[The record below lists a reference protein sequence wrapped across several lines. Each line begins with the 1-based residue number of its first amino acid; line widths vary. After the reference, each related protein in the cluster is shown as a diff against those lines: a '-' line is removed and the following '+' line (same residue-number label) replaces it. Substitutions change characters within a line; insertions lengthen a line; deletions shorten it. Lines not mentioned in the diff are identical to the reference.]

1 MADKKY
7 TKLPVV
13 NQTTTIKNFFDTTV
27 EQLFS
32 KSNIE
37 NVSAYVGSKDFTVF
51 DPSDTYI
58 VQDTADREK
67 YSLEPVVNN
76 INQQSGVSE
85 NNVFFEDFLNILKS
99 SGVDSQNQNTLFD
112 SNFYSFLP
120 PINIDKFINY
130 QEYFWSPTGPTAK
143 IIEGTAT
150 NPINIE
156 KDILGKTSFSAPD
169 GTAFKNGM
177 IVSFSGNYVIPNTY
191 MDDTRWIIEGVG
203 SSIQLVNRD
212 QNFATTFSTEDYIL
226 YDRTIIDTATDT
238 LIPTN
243 NNAEDTRYK
252 SGGLV
257 GIENYVDIDGFSYTN
272 MNQVD
277 ATSGLPLWDGY
288 VTPVGNMLQYVV
300 GGVGA
305 FDIEPY
311 DSDNTQENPDY
322 IMMERGSKD
331 NNVWSR
337 INFWYHRQNFLDAGD
352 SLPSKSKRAVRPI
365 LEFDRDLE
373 LYNFGTKGVDAVEI
387 ASFDNLKSEVI
398 GRPNGGVID
407 GVTLE
412 VGNRIMF
419 PNEETSIAQKI
430 YTIGSNGASPSL
442 VTLTEESYTASIG
455 DVISVKFGARK
466 QGVEYYWNGTKWIE
480 GQKKDKVNTP
490 ILFNAYDYNGV
501 ALNSDSIY
509 PKSSFAGTK
518 IFSYADNEQANATND
533 AVLGFPL
540 KYANY
545 NNFSE
550 IVFDNDLESKLYY
563 YIPFGGT
570 AKSYMQGYV
579 YYQKTLPNGNIIKD
593 TSWKT
598 QDKKTSQ
605 LVEDRHIVNDSDIA
619 NSRTIWEITAK
630 PEVDESSIKVFVNG
644 IRNTSFSYN
653 STFTAITFGTFTF
666 SKNDVIDI
674 KTKTSTGFI
683 LDANR
688 RGRYNIPLSWHSNLN
703 NADIET
709 VAQPDYFEH
718 FYNTIKNQEGLT
730 GEPLG
735 TNNFTDLEIDTSK
748 ADKIIQT
755 DDDLQ
760 VAAWLMSNDKF
771 NVRDSIEFNSNEYV
785 KYKNRL
791 KKEIKRHVDNND
803 TSNKS
808 YGEILEL
815 VLESVI
821 SFNQGKNVFDY
832 TYMSAFGDKYDEQTV
847 VINNILQKA
856 YTLSKYCD
864 LSKLENTLYVYDV
877 GVDGIEHL
885 LVAEKDYT
893 VTSTTTSN
901 TVNFTDTF
909 TLTLGNNIKFRIYD
923 KNRESTQTP
932 PTPSAMGLYP
942 ATQPEIITDNS
953 FKEPIKVIVGHDGS
967 KTVAAN
973 DIHDFILLEFEN
985 RIWNSILADYRQRDS
1000 QYDLNIYS
1008 VRPGR
1013 FRTDTGL
1020 TRGTFYNLLRNNFNQ
1035 FLNRNDVDF
1044 VINEYYDSTNE
1055 FTWNYNSG
1063 TLKPGYW
1070 RGIYESCYDTERPHT
1085 HPWEMLGFVKK
1096 PTWWDTQYITTTYSD
1111 YSSLNKPMWKDLEDG
1126 IIRQGDRENVTNNNF
1141 RTKNP
1146 YRRIGLKFEIPTDEN
1161 GNLIAPANI
1170 ISTTATTKTISWVES
1185 TTGTATANATSFV
1198 TTVDGLN
1205 VQEIDSG
1212 ANINITTNNI
1222 INHTTGTFPTT
1233 DNTNFIED
1241 KELTYT
1247 ITTNTGDNTTGDF
1260 ANATTTGSTAVG
1272 VAVNGGLI
1280 FNASTGN
1287 AHALSNAFTYSQ
1299 LYRNDVSRDSAGGF
1313 VNNSNIYGYAQP
1325 GPQVRG
1331 LLSHQQGLHSPI
1343 VGWAFD
1349 GLPIYGPYGYS
1360 NRLDATSTIQRLRS
1374 SYTLKTDV
1382 RTTIGGTPTG
1392 EFVEDY
1398 VYDSSTGD
1406 LDEFNSRFGYTP
1418 EFPSGTRY
1426 YVATIDADGNPAYPF
1441 TVGPKFFFTPT
1452 SLSTNATGTATHV
1465 SGTENYKL
1473 TSLLQTTFSAD
1484 TSLTDKNWKFGDGAP
1499 VENAWK
1505 ISEAYPFAVAEALLL
1520 TKPGKFASV
1529 FAEPGKIVR
1538 ASANTNQLLDKT
1550 TYKRYITKNATLHGS
1565 VNTDN
1570 DMLTSTGWSP
1580 FIDTYIRFQGLNP
1593 VDEFT
1598 KPFKTVN
1605 SKLGHKLAGFVD
1617 KDTMTVFSDNYSTT
1631 GNSSSL
1637 ILPQEDIQVDVH
1649 VGPYSST
1656 NDYTGVLIQ
1665 LTANNT
1671 YKVFGYNSTK
1681 KYFEI
1686 ETSDV
1691 NGPLTQVKVGGE
1703 PIETVAY
1710 DVNTQYN
1717 EGSIIKSGYNFFR
1730 ATATAPAG
1738 SNVTNTAIWQRLSTL
1753 PQVGGAEATLYLSG
1767 TGSIQRVEYGTEYST
1782 VAEVY
1787 DFLVSLGRN
1796 QKAMGYD
1803 FGDYNDEIA
1812 DVNDWVYSGKQFL
1825 FWSIGKWSSGNT
1837 INLSPMAS
1845 KITFVAPRGKVSGIK
1860 DIDQGQFSLLDDEGK
1875 MIGATECEITRD
1887 GDKITISHPSKE
1899 LYGAL
1904 LYTNEIEHSLLI
1916 SNKTIFGDTIFDDV
1930 FNQRQAR
1937 LKLKAKRT
1945 GNWNGTL
1952 SADGYIIQGAELLPN
1967 FDTLASD
1974 MGKYN
1979 EIGHVPVQKQLYEA
1993 SRRQYGYQER
2003 KYLRE
2008 FELTQDDQYDF
2019 YMGMIRSKGT
2029 QNALKILLNSDKVL
2043 VPGSVNVY
2051 DEWALKLGEFGDTD
2065 NQQNLDIKI
2074 NESEVR
2080 NEKQLIQIA
2089 YPENTVSKVKEVE
2102 VLDRKTKFFQRPFLE
2117 IEPPP
2122 AEIPGSFSYG
2132 GGTTAQATV
2141 NIGADGTITTVD
2153 VTEPGYGYT
2162 INPAVTVIAAQLLTA
2177 NITTAYLQPFA
2188 TSNTYITNTGDLTGV
2203 ANITITD
2210 HHANAT
2216 HQPTTIDL
2224 STVASGSANNAE
2236 MVANVV
2242 SAINTT
2248 MANVPLDPTIT
2259 AGIGVTSGNSLISA
2273 TSERIAN
2280 ATAEN
2285 FVITLTGSDF
2295 TLAGG
2300 GLANLDIEAKR
2311 YQPRQRF
2318 SFESANSTQYTDIT
2332 ATVNGVSTSGSTYN
2346 VANAQYEP
2354 TGADWNFDPGSRT
2367 TITNTALIESGN
2379 TSFTFAP
2386 LSRSDELSQAGNI
2399 ATDNLTIIDGTYPHL
2414 DVFINGQKLVER
2426 VTNPL
2431 YTISSI
2437 AGDTNNSYINFAN
2450 VQALPGGNLA
2460 SDAQIIVDER
2470 ATIDFEDTYQ
2480 GDLPGTSLNIKVE
2493 ASDALAAKLQQLRT
2507 FDITPDSKSDS
2518 TILIDVDDANRL
2530 VVRPSDMSE
2539 KGLWPTTTN
2548 ADYTG
2553 ITDKDYLPLP
2563 NAGYVSKYN
2572 VDYQAFNI
2580 ADFRNLFDRSIR
2592 KASKIPGEND
2602 IVHFARSEHGEFDVY
2617 KLSNVSAN
2625 VSYVKNNEDTG
2636 SLKLYTDLKL
2646 TDVAL
2651 DFNDLANADATYDHT
2666 ANFDNVLVLKG
2677 NGQLNSE
2684 EANLRFVDNEK
2695 VYDVTIPDTSEEVVL
2710 WGNEER
2716 IFDEAVSLG
2725 NVAYNTAQLKP
2736 ITQIKPVLSGNITN
2750 ITYDAFSN
2758 VSVEANSVLA
2768 PTTQA
2773 LDIYR
2778 NVTADTTTYNFNG
2791 TPAFKIKQGDID
2803 GIRAGHY
2810 LKFADTG
2817 SSNLNANVF
2826 QVASVN
2832 PQFKEVI
2839 LYANSTV
2846 LNGIATTIPKST
2858 LSFANYGTT
2867 STANSSGNYNVQVFS
2882 EKHGFT
2888 GDESIKFSGHN
2899 LGKAQGTA
2907 FVPANVTTNTF
2918 FVEGVASGNAT
2929 LDVTDST
2936 QTMGLVS
2943 DTVTIKTETMDVVT
2957 AANLVPGAYVSITDP
2972 AGGNMNGN
2980 VFQISNIRTETIPA
2994 TIDENITYTQD
3005 VIWTDSIASTVNSRR
3020 TIELNSGL
3028 TTDIDT
3034 GLGVKATGVD
3044 PKLVKVKGVEFN
3056 KGRAVVAQV
3065 QGAVAGVVTVNVSPS
3080 TSGMEVGMTINNTGI
3095 AAIDGIR
3102 TIASIVDHDTI
3113 TLDAV
3118 ATLPDGVTFT
3128 AIKVVDDNRVVKVTL
3143 DAPVSL
3149 TAGDTVEFIRE
3160 TATDFV
3166 VELPDRTVTSFDI
3179 PKGDITAAANSIS
3192 FVVQDATSITTD
3204 ATITDLI
3211 TYQTIKLNHIGKY
3224 SEYNTVRDYN
3234 TGNKTIKIDGV
3245 YTGEFTIS
3253 DTASSTLS
3261 DSNVLLL
3268 TTGNVQLR
3276 SGMIVTGGNI
3286 ATKITTVNGTSNV
3299 TLASNIAITSGATV
3313 TITEDLLGNAT
3324 FVSNKLEVTT
3334 KENHGYELDASGNV
3348 QTIIG
3353 ENIKVYNYEP
3363 EYYNYTFK
3371 VENIPTANTIIVEG
3385 YAPDH
3390 PYVDGTDEYVS
3401 KQQFLEYGNIAIKTT
3416 PSANIFTQLGNTL
3429 IEEERVTF
3437 FVDQHEGNI
3446 SINGANV
3453 ITNAFPY
3460 LNMEE
3465 YRDEVERQLI
3475 AKTGA
3480 LIDEGSFTMGLPL
3493 FGPASQNQSFK
3504 PKNYIAGGSLAGPAG
3519 LKRNGGGPPNKGQYF
3534 NPVKYPLNT
3543 HTNAKNPNLLPNTS
3557 SIVFDPSKLIG
3568 TGSVGP
3574 LGGNK
3579 FANLFGPINI
3589 PTNLFTPGFLG
3600 GGKPA
3605 TGGGTPP
3612 IRPSTTTSK
3621 PQVAICTPT
3630 GMGPGTQ
3637 QVTTTSQ
3644 AVSTPPPAYRTPTKF
3659 VTAKGSVLPGGPT
3672 YKGGSA
3678 VLPPVD
3684 FVAIQSAINIAHKK
3698 DGTPPC
3704 PPPPPPPPPP
3714 PAKPDI
3720 FFVNDFVTYS
3730 GARGQTETKKYTF
3743 TGFNGADYTIKMLFN
3758 MYSAQDRLE
3767 VYQSTSSGSRG
3778 RLVASTRNFSQLTA
3792 QEKSDFA
3799 KAGAAHTRNAVVGSK
3814 GDGFVEYAGKFDW
3827 VYNSDNGR
3835 YITTVLDKHPT
3846 SSIAY
3851 QYSMNYPVD
3860 QDMVASARGQS
3871 VQGPG
3876 IPQTNCSQ
3884 PNPPA
3889 VAKPAAPVIPSGYG
3903 YAAIPTFGNLG
3914 YNSHALNMAGNW
3926 SGISTNFTATSYT
3939 LPYSTGAVSTSTPV
3953 ASTGG
3958 QSNPNGS
3965 VNTGNKICT
3974 QYISVTPLEKVNG
3987 KYKPTVPV
3995 QVPVCPPKPRVKVC
4009 GTKSGSGGLQGVGKG
4024 DTFTINGKSISLSGS
4039 SDLNV
4044 VKQEILAQAG
4054 DQVQVAMETINGET
4068 CISIKNIIRDQ
4079 MVLRNGCKGGVLK
4092 QVLDY
4097 SVQRDQQN
4105 CFHPSGNSPRE
4116 VSDTSSVAKGFQST
4130 GLGASPFDASTIGAF
4145 QKVTAIPKYR
4155 GGGGARTAEEN
4166 RRIGQLA
4173 SICETKGQGYKPGD
4187 LLRVVGGTPTT
4198 ESAVQ
4203 KTQVIGLRI
4212 INAGAGYEGGLSVEL
4227 TVNTTDSTSQP
4238 LRYDI
4243 SQLGFDS
4250 NGGLQGVNVDLDNK
4264 SPTFGQV
4271 IPGGIPGAGII
4282 PMVRRANGDI
4292 EGGLYLKKHAPTIT
4306 VKGSG
4311 TGAVIVPIMGF
4322 DSDDLFIERPAKFMV
4337 TEVDA
4342 QGGIVNLSVQDRG
4355 IYEQFPSDLDQGVPM
4370 EYDVERNVYG
4380 GSTQT
4385 QKKSLGNPGVR
4396 GTAGSPGKGRGAR
4409 VFLTSRSL
4417 PDCSQK
4423 GNALNAMGLG
4433 EGVVPNITMAEQ
4445 FADNLNQ
4452 WAPYGPDGLP
4462 MWSAGIE
4469 DDANGNPGLVIYAPN
4484 LSGLDFGDELN
4495 PGLLDALGMYPGAY
4509 TVDTGMEVDLG
4520 DTGEGGGPFGDG
4532 TGLRFSRGDATG
4544 PFNVHANNSKLKN
4557 RMDGALY
4564 QYDLADLRQGP
4575 VTLVGRDQ
4583 KNVTPLKLDS
4593 VRYSTPPANVTSMS
4607 NVWIDNYDDNGWAYL
4622 ENKTVKAGE
4631 FVEGT
4636 TYTIKEVGTTDF
4648 TTIGASANTVG
4659 LQFIPTD
4666 GDANTSYS
4674 NIGVGTGTAT
4684 TSVVVRHQEKL
4695 IDTKFLTDI
4704 FTYDNETAEKEF
4716 DIDIY
4721 DPFKGI
4727 LPGFI
4732 DKEIDFKSESDPCI
4746 YDILK
4751 QEWGSKQVGRRWLN
4765 TSLLRYEWYEQ
4776 GAGTYGESGYNNQ
4789 ERAINWGNLFPGS
4802 TVAIAEWTENLVP
4815 PELYDGEGIANL
4827 QFLTEVRGKDQDG
4840 KPQVYYYYWV
4850 TGLTEVSD
4858 KTRAN
4863 ANKRRSTADVERL
4876 LQGIE
4881 SQRVPYLGLVSPDGA
4896 VVNTLGSLIRTED
4909 SILSVNFKRRE
4920 TEASDKHTSWSLAG
4934 EGDTDVN
4941 IPNGLSIKL
4950 IDSLAGY
4957 NAINEVVP
4965 AKGLSTAERYGSKF
4979 RPRQTMFSNIKNA
4992 RKQMQEALNDIFAEL
5007 KMDSTFID
5015 WRTNLP
5021 TDIPHLQ
5028 TSNWYELLRTD
5039 AVTNKK
5045 IYYDNSYKPLRK
5057 VTDTKQFQIMKNV
5070 LDKSIVQVQKDDASK
5085 YSLYEYSKKTDTFKL
5100 ISMED
5105 QTVKFTDAVWEDGQ
5119 TLTLGQ
5125 EIRGILYALYNNV
5138 FVGTYS
5144 EYWNKFFFKML
5155 KHAYAEQGE
5164 LDWAFK
5170 TTYLKIVKRE
5180 TDLIP
5185 FKGFKVDNFDKAIEY
5200 FNEVKPYSSKI
5211 RNYSDIKQAPVENLI
5226 GSTTDFDRPPYYDED
5241 TKTVRVLD
5249 DSVSADVVIRDTDKQ
5264 YAGFISSNSA
5274 VRQSNTQIVF
5284 DRTKSDMFKNSSGGK
5299 TQTIIG
5305 DGATNGFSFDIQVE
5319 DTSRLQVFVNNRLI
5333 PQTSQGNSTVVTN
5346 YTLDTTNGFITFE
5359 NDMTKNPA
5367 VGTPENGDT
5376 IALKYFDGYDP
5387 TLETLNTSIAVN
5399 IVNVESNSNVNIA
5412 NVRSPDWSAAERL
5425 WKFDPDVRSNITT
5438 VVDTIYGTGASANS
5452 SIMQNVSIITSL
5464 IDNGNLKVVTDLIK
5478 SKVHATFQGNTLD
5491 ASTFKDEI
5499 PGEHSTYYYTDTR
5512 GLDTYAWDSG
5522 LYDREVEV
5530 DNYIGV
5536 FNETTQGNVNYRV
5549 DDETVYGF
5557 DGVTFSK
5564 ATYGPDRPEELA
5576 VVQPLETLI
5585 FDVTTQGNTQISDAS
5600 TDTRYIM
5607 FADLFGRTEY
5617 YRRNVEALTTTT
5629 AELNIWDNEILVTD
5643 AGALPEASSIKR
5655 AVIWL
5660 QGERIEYEVRDTVNN
5675 KLTGIYRGTKGTTP
5689 NTIINSGAGIYNG
5702 EETENIRLRNAQG
5715 ELVRDPEDYN
5725 WIKPVEIYNNQIP
5738 LDENWDLSGSLTAY
5752 GITYDDL
5759 SGGANVRLQ
5768 GYDGSWDG
5776 AGAVTTEFADG
5787 TVLAHDVD
5795 EATGWDSGEQGLK
5808 DAISL
5813 TDKGTVLQA
5822 NSSIIDFIQNF

>member
-51 DPSDTYI
+51 DPKDTYI
-58 VQDTADREK
+58 VENTADREK

-76 INQQSGVSE
+76 INQQSGLSE
-85 NNVFFEDFLNILKS
+85 NNVFFDDFLNILQSAGADK
-99 SGVDSQNQNTLFD
+99 QNQNTLFD

-130 QEYFWSPTGPTAK
+130 QEYFWSPTGPTPK
-143 IIEGTAT
+143 IISGTTA
-150 NPINIE
+150 NPINIS
-156 KDILGKTSFSAPD
+156 KDIIGKKTYTAPD
-169 GTAFKNGM
+169 GTVFKNGM

-191 MDDTRWIIEGVG
+191 MDESRWIIEGVG
-203 SSIQLVNRD
+203 SNIILVNRD

-238 LIPTN
+238 LVLTN
-243 NNAEDTRYK
+243 NNADDTRWK

-257 GIENYVDIDGFSYTN
+257 GVGNYVDIDGFSYTN

-277 ATSGLPLWDGY
+277 STTGLPLWDGY
-288 VTPVGNMLQYVV
+288 VTPVGDMLQYVV

-352 SLPSKSKRAVRPI
+352 SLPKKNRRAVRPI

-373 LYNFGTKGVDAVEI
+373 LFNFGTTGVDAVEI
-387 ASFDNLKSEVI
+387 AAFDSLKSEII

-419 PNEETSIAQKI
+419 PNEVTSIAQKI
-430 YTIGSNGASPSL
+430 YTIGSNGAIPSL
-442 VTLTEESYTASIG
+442 ATLTEDSYTASIG
-455 DVISVKFGARK
+455 DVVSIKFGARK
-466 QGVEYYWNGTKWIE
+466 QGVEYHWNGTKWLE

-501 ALNSDSIY
+501 ALKSESIY
-509 PKSSFAGTK
+509 PKSDFAGTK
-518 IFSYADNEQANATND
+518 IFSYADNIEPNATKD
-533 AVLGFPL
+533 SILGFPL
-540 KYANY
+540 KYQNY

-550 IVFDNDLESKLYY
+550 ILFDNNLDTELYS

-570 AKSYMQGYV
+570 TKTYMQGFV
-579 YYQKTLPNGNIIKD
+579 YYQKTLPNGNIVKE
-593 TSWKT
+593 TGWKS
-598 QDKKTSQ
+598 QDKKTIQ
-605 LVEDRHIVNDSDIA
+605 LVEDRHIVNDADIKD
-619 NSRTIWEITAK
+619 SRTIWEITAK
-630 PEVDESSIKVFVNG
+630 PEVDETSIKVFING
-644 IRNTSFSYN
+644 IRNTEFSYN
-653 STFTAITFGTFTF
+653 STFTAITFGSFTL
-666 SKNDVIDI
+666 SKNDILDI
-674 KTKTSTGFI
+674 KTKTSTGYI

-688 RGRYNIPLSWHSNLN
+688 KGRYNVPLSWHSNLN
-703 NADIET
+703 NLDINSI
-709 VAQPDYFEH
+709 AQPDYFEH

-735 TNNFTDLEIDTSK
+735 TNNFSNLDVDTSK

-760 VAAWLMSNDKF
+760 IAAWLMSNDKF
-771 NVRDSIEFNSNEYV
+771 NIRDALEFNSNEYV

-791 KKEIKRHVDNND
+791 KKEITRYVDNND
-803 TSNKS
+803 TTGLS
-808 YGEILEL
+808 YGQMLEL
-815 VLESVI
+815 ILESVI
-821 SFNQGKNVFDY
+821 AFNQGKNVFDY
-832 TYMSAFGDKYDEQTV
+832 SYMTAFGDKYDEQKV
-847 VINNILQKA
+847 VVNNILQKA
-856 YTLSKYCD
+856 YTLTKYYD
-864 LSKLENTLYVYDV
+864 LSKLENTLYVYNV
-877 GVDGIEHL
+877 GSDGIEHL
-885 LVAEKDYT
+885 LVAEKDYSIA
-893 VTSTTTSN
+893 STTTAN
-901 TVNFTDTF
+901 TVNFTDAF
-909 TLTLGNNIKFRIYD
+909 TLTLGNTVKFRIYD

-932 PTPSAMGLYP
+932 PSPSAMGLYP
-942 ATQPEIITDNS
+942 ATQPEIITDSS
-953 FKEPIKVIVGHDGS
+953 FKESINVVVGHDGS

-985 RIWNSILADYRQRDS
+985 RIWNSILAEYRQKDS
-1000 QYDLNIYS
+1000 HYDLNIHS
-1008 VRPGR
+1008 IRPGR

-1020 TRGTFYNLLRNNFNQ
+1020 SRTTYYNLLRNNFNL

-1044 VINEYYDSTNE
+1044 VINEYYDATNE

-1063 TLKPGYW
+1063 TAKPGYW
-1070 RGIYESCYDTERPHT
+1070 RGIFESCYDTERPHT

-1096 PTWWDTQYITTTYSD
+1096 PTWWDTQYITSTYTN
-1111 YSSLNKPMWKDLEDG
+1111 YSSVNKPMWKDLEEG
-1126 IIRQGDRENVTNNNF
+1126 IIRQGSRENVTNDRYRTNN
-1141 RTKNP
+1141 NH
-1146 YRRIGLKFEIPTDEN
+1146 RRIGLKFEIPADEN

-1170 ISTTATTKTISWVES
+1170 ISTTASTKTISWEET
-1185 TTGTATANATSFV
+1185 TTGTASANATSFI
-1198 TTVDGLN
+1198 TTVDGLS
-1205 VQEIDSG
+1205 VQELGNGDK
-1212 ANINITTNNI
+1212 INITTNNI
-1222 INHTTGTFPTT
+1222 VNHTVGTYPTA
-1233 DNTNFIED
+1233 DNTNFIDD
-1241 KELTYT
+1241 KESKYT
-1247 ITTNTGDNTTGDF
+1247 ITTNTGDSTAGDF
-1260 ANATTTGSTAVG
+1260 ASATSTGSTAVG
-1272 VAVNGGLI
+1272 VAVNGAQI

-1287 AHALSNAFTYSQ
+1287 AHSLSNSFTYTH
-1299 LYRNDVSRDSAGGF
+1299 LYRNDVSMDSAGGF
-1313 VNNSNIYGYAQP
+1313 VKADNIYGYASP
-1325 GPQVRG
+1325 GPETTGGMAWQTGV
-1331 LLSHQQGLHSPI
+1331 HSPI

-1349 GLPIYGPYGYS
+1349 GLPIYGPYGYTD
-1360 NRLDATSTIQRLRS
+1360 RLDNTSIIKRLES
-1374 SYTLKTDV
+1374 GYSLKTTA

-1392 EFVEDY
+1392 EFVEDFEY
-1398 VYDSSTGD
+1398 SSTTGD
-1406 LDEFNSRFGYTP
+1406 LDEFNSRYGETP

-1426 YVATIDADGNPAYPF
+1426 YVTTLDADLKPAYPY
-1441 TVGPKFFFTPT
+1441 TVGPKYFFTPT
-1452 SLSTNATGTATHV
+1452 SQSTNATGTATHQ
-1465 SGTENYKL
+1465 SGTETYKL
-1473 TSLLQTTFSAD
+1473 TSTLTTSFSVD
-1484 TSLTDKNWKFGDGAP
+1484 STLTNKNWKFGDGAP

-1505 ISEAYPFAVAEALLL
+1505 ISEAYPFAIAEALLL

-1529 FAEPGKIVR
+1529 FAEPGKIIR
-1538 ASANTNQLLDKT
+1538 ASANTNQLLDNT
-1550 TYKRYITKNATLHGS
+1550 SLKRYKTKNATLHGS
-1565 VNTDN
+1565 VDTNN
-1570 DMLTSTGWSP
+1570 EMLTNTGWSP

-1605 SKLGHKLAGFVD
+1605 SKLGHKFAGFVD

-1637 ILPQEDIQVDVH
+1637 ILPQEDLQVDVH

-1665 LTANNT
+1665 LTASNT

-1681 KYFEI
+1681 KYFDI

-1691 NGPLTQVKVGGE
+1691 NGPMTQVKVGGE
-1703 PIETVAY
+1703 PIQTVAY
-1710 DVNTQYN
+1710 DSNVQYN

-1730 ATATAPAG
+1730 AKAVAPAG
-1738 SNVTNTAIWQRLSTL
+1738 SNVTNTAVWQRLSTL
-1753 PQVGGAEATLYLSG
+1753 PQVGGAEATLYLTG
-1767 TGSIQRVEYGTEYST
+1767 TGTIQRVEYGTEYNT
-1782 VAEVY
+1782 VSEVY
-1787 DFLVSLGRN
+1787 DFLVSLGRH
-1796 QKAMGYD
+1796 QERLGYS

-1812 DVNDWVYSGKQFL
+1812 DVNDWSYAGKQYL

-1845 KITFVAPRGKVSGIK
+1845 KISFIAPLGKVSAIK
-1860 DIDQGQFSLLDDEGK
+1860 DIDQGQFSLLDDEGR
-1875 MIGATECEITRD
+1875 MIGANECEITRD
-1887 GDKITISHPSKE
+1887 GSKITISHPTKQ

-1916 SNKTIFGDTIFDDV
+1916 SNKTIFGDTIYDDV

-1937 LKLKAKRT
+1937 LKIKSKRT
-1945 GNWNGTL
+1945 ANWQGTL
-1952 SADGYIIQGAELLPN
+1952 SADGYIIQGSELLPN

-2051 DEWALKLGEFGDTD
+2051 DEWALKVGEFGDTE
-2065 NQQNLDIKI
+2065 NKQNLDIKI

-2102 VLDRKTKFFQRPFLE
+2102 VLDRTTKFFQRPFLE

-2122 AEIPGSFSYG
+2122 ADIPGTFSYG
-2132 GGTTAQATV
+2132 GGTTALATV
-2141 NIGADGTITTVD
+2141 NIGQDGTITTVD

-2162 INPAVTVIAAQLLTA
+2162 INPSVTVIAAQLLTA
-2177 NITTAYLQPFA
+2177 NITTAYSQPYA
-2188 TSNTYITNTGDLTGV
+2188 TSNSYVTNTGDFSNGSGV
-2203 ANITITD
+2203 TTIPNFTITD
-2210 HHANAT
+2210 NHANAS
-2216 HQPTTIDL
+2216 HQTTTVDL
-2224 STVASGSANNAE
+2224 STVASGSASNAQ

-2259 AGIGVTSGNSLISA
+2259 SSIGVTSGNSLIRA
-2273 TSERIAN
+2273 TSQRVAN
-2280 ATAEN
+2280 ATTEN

-2318 SFESANSTQYTDIT
+2318 SFESANSTTFSDVT
-2332 ATVNGVSTSGSTYN
+2332 ATVDSSATTGNIVGAAGSH
-2346 VANAQYEP
+2346 
-2354 TGADWNFDPGSRT
+2354 DWEFDSGSRT
-2367 TITNTALIESGN
+2367 TITNTSLVESGN
-2379 TSFTFAP
+2379 TSFIFAP
-2386 LSRSDELSQAGNI
+2386 LSRSDELTNAGNV
-2399 ATDNLTIIDGTYPHL
+2399 ATENLTIINGTYPHL
-2414 DVFINGQKLVER
+2414 DVFINGTKLEER

-2431 YTISSI
+2431 YTVTSI
-2437 AGDTNNSYINFAN
+2437 ASDTNNSYINFAN
-2450 VQALPGGNLA
+2450 VQALPGGNLS

-2470 ATIDFEDTYQ
+2470 STIDFVDAYQ
-2480 GDLPGTSLNIKVE
+2480 EDLPGSTLNIKVE
-2493 ASDALAAKLQQLRT
+2493 ASDALAAKLQQIRT
-2507 FDITPDSKSDS
+2507 YDITPDSKSDS

-2530 VVRPSDMSE
+2530 VVRPTDMSE
-2539 KGLWPTTTN
+2539 KGLWPTTIK

-2553 ITDKDYLPLP
+2553 ITDKDYNPLP
-2563 NAGYVSKYN
+2563 NAGYISKYN
-2572 VDYQAFNI
+2572 VNYQTFDILNF
-2580 ADFRNLFDRSIR
+2580 DNLFDRNTR
-2592 KASKIPGEND
+2592 KASKIPVEND

-2636 SLKLYTDLKL
+2636 SIKLYTDLKL
-2646 TDVAL
+2646 TDTAL
-2651 DFNDLANADATYDHT
+2651 DFNDLANVDASYDHT

-2684 EANLRFVDNEK
+2684 EANLRFADNEK
-2695 VYDVTIPDTSEEVVL
+2695 VYDTTIPGTSSEVVI

-2716 IFDEAVSLG
+2716 IFDESVSLG
-2725 NVAYNTAQLKP
+2725 NVTYNTAKLKN
-2736 ITQIKPVLSGNITN
+2736 ITKIKPTLSGNITN

-2758 VSVEANSVLA
+2758 VSVAANSVLA

-2778 NVTADTTTYNFNG
+2778 NVTADCSTYNFNG

-2810 LKFADTG
+2810 LKFSDTG
-2817 SSNLNANVF
+2817 SSNLNANIF

-2846 LNGIATTIPKST
+2846 LNGITTTIPKST

-2882 EKHGFT
+2882 EKHGYT
-2888 GDESIKFSGHN
+2888 GDETIKFSGHN

-2907 FVPANVTTNTF
+2907 FVPTNVTTNTF
-2918 FVEGVASGNAT
+2918 FVEGVASANAT

-2936 QTMGLVS
+2936 QTMGLIS
-2943 DTVTIKTETMDVVT
+2943 DTVTIKTETLDNIT
-2957 AANLVPGAYVSITDP
+2957 AANLVPGAYVSLTDP
-2972 AGGNMNGN
+2972 AGGNMHGN
-2980 VFQISNIRTETIPA
+2980 VFQISNIRTELVPA
-2994 TIDENITYTQD
+2994 TIDENITYTQK
-3005 VIWTDSIASTVNSRR
+3005 VIWTDSIASTVSSRS
-3020 TIELNSGL
+3020 TIELTSGL
-3028 TTDIDT
+3028 TTDINT

-3044 PKLVKVKGVEFN
+3044 PKLIQVKSVEFN
-3056 KGRAVVAQV
+3056 KGRAIVARV
-3065 QGAVAGVVTVNVSPS
+3065 QGAVTSSVTINIEPS
-3080 TSGMEVGMTINNTGI
+3080 TSGMEVGMVINNSGI

-3102 TIASIVDHDTI
+3102 TIASIVDHNTI
-3113 TLDAV
+3113 TLDSAVSLDDGIIFTALKV
-3118 ATLPDGVTFT
+3118 AT
-3128 AIKVVDDNRVVKVTL
+3128 DNKIIKVTL
-3143 DAPVSL
+3143 NAPVSL
-3149 TAGDTVEFIRE
+3149 TAGDTVEFIKE
-3160 TATDFV
+3160 TATDFII
-3166 VELPDRTVTSFDI
+3166 EQPEKSITSFDI

-3211 TYQTIKLNHIGKY
+3211 TFQNIKLNHIGKY
-3224 SEYNTVRDYN
+3224 SEVNTVRDYN

-3245 YTGEFTIS
+3245 YTGAFTIS
-3253 DTASSTLS
+3253 DTASSTQS

-3276 SGMIVTGGNI
+3276 SGMTVTGGNV

-3299 TLASNIAITSGATV
+3299 TLASNISWSTGD
-3313 TITEDLLGNAT
+3313 TITIGEDLLGNAT
-3324 FVSNKLEVTT
+3324 FVSNRLEVTT
-3334 KENHGYELDASGNV
+3334 AEAHDYNLDASGNV

-3353 ENIKVYNYEP
+3353 ENIRVYNYEP

-3371 VENIPTANTIIVEG
+3371 VLGVPTANTITVEG
-3385 YAPDH
+3385 FAPDH
-3390 PYVDGTDEYVS
+3390 PYTDSSVEYVS
-3401 KQQFLEYGNIAIKTT
+3401 KEQFLEFGNIAIQTT
-3416 PSANIFTQLGNTL
+3416 PSANVVTQLGNT
-3429 IEEERVTF
+3429 IVEEARVTF
-3437 FVDQHEGNI
+3437 FVDTHEGNI

-3460 LNMEE
+3460 LNMDE

-3475 AKTGA
+3475 SKAGA
-3480 LIDEGSFTMGLPL
+3480 LIEDGSLKLAFPL
-3493 FGPASQNQSFK
+3493 FGPQAQNQSYY
-3504 PKNYIAGGSLAGPAG
+3504 PKNFISRGRQSNPRNYIQKQRGSAGG
-3519 LKRNGGGPPNKGQYF
+3519 NPNHVNF
-3534 NPVKYPLNT
+3534 PMNT
-3543 HTNAKNPNLLPNTS
+3543 QTNMLNPNLLPNTTS
-3557 SIVFDPSKLIG
+3557 LPVMPIFAPNLTNMILGVNAGQTL
-3568 TGSVGP
+3568 GSPVGS
-3574 LGGNK
+3574 
-3579 FANLFGPINI
+3579 
-3589 PTNLFTPGFLG
+3589 
-3600 GGKPA
+3600 
-3605 TGGGTPP
+3605 
-3612 IRPSTTTSK
+3612 STTIQNNS
-3621 PQVAICTPT
+3621 PV
-3630 GMGPGTQ
+3630 TQ
-3637 QVTTTSQ
+3637 QSGTTSQ
-3644 AVSTPPPAYRTPTKF
+3644 PISSPPPPYKQPTKF
-3659 VTAKGSVLPGGPT
+3659 VTANPTGNQT
-3672 YKGGSA
+3672 YKGA
-3678 VLPPVD
+3678 TAITPPVD
-3684 FVAIQSAINIAHKK
+3684 FVAIQSALSIIHKK

-3704 PPPPPPPPPP
+3704 PPAPPPPPPPP
-3714 PAKPDI
+3714 PKPDI
-3720 FFVNDFVTYS
+3720 FFINDFVTYS
-3730 GARGQTETKKYTF
+3730 GARGKTETKNYTF
-3743 TGFNGADYTIKMLFN
+3743 TDFNGADYTIKMLFN

-3767 VYQSTSSGSRG
+3767 VYQSTTPGNKG
-3778 RLVASTRNFSQLTA
+3778 RLVASTRNFSQLSA

-3799 KAGAAHTRNAVVGSK
+3799 KAGAAHTQNASAGSL
-3814 GDGFVEYAGKFDW
+3814 GDGFVVYAGKFTW
-3827 VYNSDNGR
+3827 SYNSDNGR
-3835 YITTVLDKHPT
+3835 YITTVLDKHPQ

-3860 QDMVASARGQS
+3860 QTMISSAKGQS

-3884 PNPPA
+3884 VNSSA
-3889 VAKPAAPVIPSGYG
+3889 VAAPHGSGGLTSVQVGHGIGTHTIGVNAGAGLNSHFNSAAFLNQMTNLQSLAQGFIQGNFNFGNGGYG
-3903 YAAIPTFGNLG
+3903 GGSFAPGGGIFIQGGAGMGGSGKP
-3914 YNSHALNMAGNW
+3914 NSSIG
-3926 SGISTNFTATSYT
+3926 
-3939 LPYSTGAVSTSTPV
+3939 TGAMQTANYIHNAVTPTVPTAGTS
-3953 ASTGG
+3953 G
-3958 QSNPNGS
+3958 QSNPNGQ
-3965 VNTGNKICT
+3965 VNTGNKVCT
-3974 QYISVTPLEKVNG
+3974 QYISVTPLEKING
-3987 KYKPTVPV
+3987 KYKPTQSV
-3995 QVPVCPPKPRVKVC
+3995 QVPVCPPKPRIKVC
-4009 GTKSGSGGLQGVGKG
+4009 GTKTGSGGLQGVGKG
-4024 DTFTINGKSISLSGS
+4024 DSFTINGRSITLSGS
-4039 SDLNV
+4039 TDLNV
-4044 VKQEILAQAG
+4044 VKSEILSQAG
-4054 DQVQVAMETINGET
+4054 DQVSVAMETINGET
-4068 CISIKNIIRDQ
+4068 CISIKNVIRDQ
-4079 MVLRNGCKGGVLK
+4079 MIVRNGCKGGVLK

-4105 CFHPSGNSPRE
+4105 CFHPDGPNVESTTSIATA
-4116 VSDTSSVAKGFQST
+4116 VSNTGFTVANPGHVQ
-4130 GLGASPFDASTIGAF
+4130 TI
-4145 QKVTAIPKYR
+4145 KAIPKYN
-4155 GGGGARTAEEN
+4155 APNTAEEN
-4166 RRIGQLA
+4166 RQLGKLA

-4187 LLRVVGGTPTT
+4187 LLRVVGGTPTS
-4198 ESAVQ
+4198 ESDVLKA
-4203 KTQVIGLRI
+4203 QVIALRI
-4212 INAGAGYEGGLSVEL
+4212 INAGAGYEGGQSIEL
-4227 TVNTTDSTSQP
+4227 QVNTTDASSSP

-4243 SQLGFDS
+4243 SQLGFDE
-4250 NGGLQGVNVDLDNK
+4250 NGGLKGVNVDVDNK
-4264 SPTFGQV
+4264 SATYGSV
-4271 IPGGIPGAGII
+4271 ITSGFAGAGLI
-4282 PMVRRANGDI
+4282 PLVRRAGGKL
-4292 EGGLYLKKHAPTIT
+4292 EGGLYSKKHAPTIT

-4311 TGAVIVPIMGF
+4311 TGAIVVPVMGY
-4322 DSDDLFIERPAKFMV
+4322 DDDTFVEKPAKFMV

-4342 QGGIVNLSVQDRG
+4342 QGGIVDLSVQDRG

-4370 EYDVERNVYG
+4370 EYDVERPLASGNK
-4380 GSTQT
+4380 QAHNE
-4385 QKKSLGNPGVR
+4385 KFGNPAVL
-4396 GTAGSPGKGRGAR
+4396 GTAGGPGKGRGAR
-4409 VFLTSRSL
+4409 IFLTSRSL

-4462 MWSAGIE
+4462 LWNAQIE
-4469 DDANGNPGLVIYAPN
+4469 PDEDGNLGLVIYAPG

-4495 PGLLDALGMYPGAY
+4495 PGLLDLLGMYPGAY
-4509 TVDTGMEVDLG
+4509 TVDNALEVDLS
-4520 DTGEGGGPFGDG
+4520 DTGEGGGPYGDG
-4532 TGLRFSRGDATG
+4532 TGLRFFRGDG
-4544 PFNVHANNSKLKN
+4544 LGPDGLPFNVHSNNDNLKN

-4564 QYDLADLRQGP
+4564 QYDLADLRGNGA
-4575 VTLVGRDQ
+4575 TLIGKDQ
-4583 KNVTPLKLDS
+4583 KNVTALKLDS
-4593 VRYSTPPANVTSMS
+4593 LRYSTPPANISSMA
-4607 NVWIDNYDDNGWAYL
+4607 NVWVDQYDTNGWAYL
-4622 ENKTVKAGE
+4622 E
-4631 FVEGT
+4631 
-4636 TYTIKEVGTTDF
+4636 
-4648 TTIGASANTVG
+4648 SNTV
-4659 LQFIPTD
+4659 I
-4666 GDANTSYS
+4666 
-4674 NIGVGTGTAT
+4674 
-4684 TSVVVRHQEKL
+4684 RHQEKMV
-4695 IDTKFLTDI
+4695 DTKFLTDV
-4704 FTYDNETAEKEF
+4704 FTYDNESAEKEF

-4721 DPFKGI
+4721 DPFKGV

-4732 DKEIDFKSESDPCI
+4732 DKELDFKSDNDPCI
-4746 YDILK
+4746 YDVLK

-4765 TSLLRYEWYEQ
+4765 TNNLRYEWYEQ
-4776 GAGTYGESGYNNQ
+4776 GVGTYGENGYNNQ
-4789 ERAINWGNLFPGS
+4789 ERSINWGNLFPGS
-4802 TVAIAEWTENLVP
+4802 IVSVLEWTENLVP
-4815 PELYDGEGIANL
+4815 PELYEGLGTPVL
-4827 QFLTEVRGKDQDG
+4827 QFLTETRGKDQDN
-4840 KPQVYYYYWV
+4840 KPITYYYYWV
-4850 TGLTEVSD
+4850 SGLTEVSD
-4858 KTRAN
+4858 KVRAN
-4863 ANKRRSTADVERL
+4863 AGKQRSIADIERL
-4876 LQGIE
+4876 LAGIE
-4881 SQRVPYLGLVSPDGA
+4881 SQRVPYLGLISPDGA

-4909 SILSVNFKRRE
+4909 SILSVNFKRKE

-4934 EGDTDVN
+4934 EGDSDIN
-4941 IPNGLSIKL
+4941 IPDSLSIKL

-4965 AKGLSTAERYGSKF
+4965 AKGLSTAERFGSKF

-4992 RKQMQEALNDIFAEL
+4992 RKQMQEALNETFAEL
-5007 KMDSTFID
+5007 KMDSSFID
-5015 WRTNLP
+5015 WRKNLP
-5021 TDIPHLQ
+5021 ASIPHLE
-5028 TSNWYELLRTD
+5028 TTDWFELLRID

-5045 IYYDNSYKPLRK
+5045 IYYDSSYKPLRK

-5070 LDKSIVQVQKDDASK
+5070 LDKSIVQVEKNDSAP

-5100 ISMED
+5100 IAIED
-5105 QTVKFTDAVWEDGQ
+5105 QTVKFTDAVFEDGQ

-5125 EIRGILYALYNNV
+5125 EIRSILYALYKYV

-5144 EYWNKFFFKML
+5144 EYWNRFFFKML

-5170 TTYLKIVKRE
+5170 TTYLKIVKQE

-5185 FKGFKVDNFDKAIEY
+5185 FKGFKVDNFDKAISY

-5211 RNYSDIKQAPVENLI
+5211 RNYSDIKQAPIENLI
-5226 GSTTDFDRPPYYDED
+5226 GSTTDFDRPPYYDET
-5241 TKTVRVLD
+5241 TKTVRVLED
-5249 DSVSADVVIRDTDKQ
+5249 TVSADVLIRDTDKQ
-5264 YAGFISSNSA
+5264 YSGFISSNSA
-5274 VRQSNTQIVF
+5274 IRQSNTQIVF
-5284 DRTKSDMFKNSSGGK
+5284 DRTKADMFKNSSGGK

-5305 DGATNGFSFDIQVE
+5305 DGTANGFSFDISVQDVE
-5319 DTSRLQVFVNNRLI
+5319 RLQVFVNNKLI
-5333 PQTSQGNSTVVTN
+5333 PQTSTGNSTTVTN
-5346 YTLDTTNGFITFE
+5346 YVVDTTNGFLTFE
-5359 NDMTKNPA
+5359 NDMSKNPA

-5399 IVNVESNSNVNIA
+5399 IVNVEANSNANIA
-5412 NVRSPDWSAAERL
+5412 NVRSPDWSATERL
-5425 WKFDPDVRSNITT
+5425 WKFDPDVRSSITT
-5438 VVDTIYGTGASANS
+5438 VVDTIYGTGSSANAN
-5452 SIMQNVSIITSL
+5452 IMQNVSIITNL
-5464 IDNGNLKVVTDLIK
+5464 IENGNLKVVTDLVK
-5478 SKVHATFQGNTLD
+5478 SKVHATFQGETID
-5491 ASTFKDEI
+5491 ASTFKDEV

-5522 LYDREVEV
+5522 MYDRQV
-5530 DNYIGV
+5530 DVNNFIGV
-5536 FNETTQGNVNYRV
+5536 FNETTQGDVNYRV
-5549 DDETVYGF
+5549 NDETVYGF

-5564 ATYGPDRPEELA
+5564 ASYGPDRPEELA

-5600 TDTRYIM
+5600 TDSRYIM
-5607 FADLFGRTEY
+5607 FANLFGNTEY

-5629 AELNIWDNEILVTD
+5629 TNINIWENEILVAD
-5643 AGALPEASSIKR
+5643 ASKLPEATNIKR

-5675 KLTGIYRGTKGTTP
+5675 KLSGIYRGTKGTTP
-5689 NTIINSGAGIYNG
+5689 NTLILTGTGIYNG
-5702 EETENIRLRNAQG
+5702 EETENIRLRSANGQ
-5715 ELVRDPEDYN
+5715 LVRDPEDFN
-5725 WIKPVEIYNNQIP
+5725 WIKPVQIYNNQVP

-5752 GITYDDL
+5752 GITYDNL
-5759 SGGANVRLQ
+5759 SSGANVRLQ
-5768 GYDGSWDG
+5768 GYDGGWDESG
-5776 AGAVTTEFADG
+5776 AIATEFADDSTFG
-5787 TVLAHDVD
+5787 RTILTHDID